1 MTPVQDRNENISYV
15 NADWV
20 GLASLSHIRKGILG
34 MGMVLISTGTS
45 SFNLQQIT
53 VSEIFNHNR
62 TRVNFLKNKY
72 YSNY

>member
-15 NADWV
+15 NADRV
-20 GLASLSHIRKGILG
+20 GLASLSQIRKGILS

-53 VSEIFNHNR
+53 VSEIF
-62 TRVNFLKNKY
+62 KQ
-72 YSNY
+72 SN